1 MSGDVGEYHFRG
13 TAPLSGHAS
22 GIASHRRVHVM
33 TPADVVLLV
42 LLTAT
47 LSSVLTLVTL
57 NLVDGRSAGRSR
69 P

>member
-1 MSGDVGEYHFRG
+1 
-13 TAPLSGHAS
+13 
-22 GIASHRRVHVM
+22 M